1 MMLTIKRKIQRFSK
15 VKLNY
20 TFLLLFIFGL
30 ISAINL
36 TLYWRVEQNFNQ
48 WFLELTLYGSILW
61 HLYQQRYDLTL
72 VSVFPANFIGC
83 CLIII
88 PYLNA
93 NFSVQEISIFW
104 YFLPL
109 ITSVGFALLASGFQ
123 GIKQFRRYL
132 VITAI
137 FPLVEILVKL
147 LGMLIKITVISAK
160 FTSFLLWYLGFDST
174 TQGTLVYVNN
184 GIIDVLSECTAIP
197 LLILLLKVSFLLIIL
212 FPSFLKNIYLP
223 FILSVVI
230 SGVFSVIRLAIIAL
244 VVTDKP
250 AFNYWHGSQGGDIF
264 ALLSFLL
271 FGIIILFLSPN
282 HQIPSSL
289 SKVTS
294 HKSQPLSCSNLIIG
308 ISLIIILSNFSLHT
322 SAGLS
327 KATVY
332 HFPQQIPL
340 PGWQLTASEPVSVS
354 QKQNKEIEADNKQE
368 ILSGQIYHYQSSGQ
382 SLTVNLYYIPS
393 SLGDI
398 RSYYGQFSYLPD
410 LPKLIKPLEKVNPKG
425 HHLQFSSEENH
436 YLTACI
442 NSMGKS
448 TATVS
453 QFIAYFYR
461 PYLNPSQW
469 LNLFNGKQTLRDKR
483 CVWGQLALS
492 KADGSEAELEAVW
505 QALLSYWQ
513 GNFPKL
519 KN

>member
-1 MMLTIKRKIQRFSK
+1 MLAIKRKMGRFRK
-15 VKLNY
+15 VKLDH

-30 ISAINL
+30 ISSINL

-61 HLYQQRYDLTL
+61 HLCQKRYDLTL
-72 VSVFPANFIGC
+72 VSLFPANFIGC

-93 NFSVQEISIFW
+93 NFSIQEISIFW

-137 FPLVEILVKL
+137 FSLVEILVKL

-184 GIIDVLSECTAIP
+184 AIIDVLSECTAIP

-271 FGIIILFLSPN
+271 FGTTILFLSPN
-282 HQIPSSL
+282 HQIPSAL

-294 HKSQPLSCSNLIIG
+294 HKSQPLSYSNLIIG
-308 ISLIIILSNFSLHT
+308 ISLIIILSNFSIHT

-354 QKQNKEIEADNKQE
+354 QKQNKEIEVDNKQE

-382 SLTVNLYYIPS
+382 SLTVNFYYIPS

-398 RSYYGQFSYLPD
+398 QSYYGQFSYLPD

-453 QFIAYFYR
+453 QFTAYFYR

-469 LNLFNGKQTLRDKR
+469 LNLLNGKQTIRDRR
-483 CVWGQLALS
+483 CVWGQLSLA
-492 KADGSEAELEAVW
+492 KAERSDAELEAVW
-505 QALLSYWQ
+505 QTLLSYWQ
-513 GNFPKL
+513 GNFPKS

>member
-1 MMLTIKRKIQRFSK
+1 MMLTIKRKIQRFRK

-61 HLYQQRYDLTL
+61 HLYQKRYDLTL

-93 NFSVQEISIFW
+93 NFSIQEISIFW

-132 VITAI
+132 VITTI

-160 FTSFLLWYLGFDST
+160 FTSFLLWYLGFDSN

-271 FGIIILFLSPN
+271 FGITILFLSPN

-289 SKVTS
+289 SKVTF
-294 HKSQPLSCSNLIIG
+294 HKSQPLSYSNLIIG

-327 KATVY
+327 KATIY

-354 QKQNKEIEADNKQE
+354 QKQNKEIESDNKQE

-382 SLTVNLYYIPS
+382 SLTVNFYYIPS

-398 RSYYGQFSYLPD
+398 SSYYEQFSYLPD

-425 HHLQFSSEENH
+425 HHLHFSSEENH

-448 TATVS
+448 TVTIS
-453 QFIAYFYR
+453 QFTGYFYR

-469 LNLFNGKQTLRDKR
+469 LNLFNGKQTIRDRR
-483 CVWGQLALS
+483 CVWGQLSLA
-492 KADGSEAELEAVW
+492 KGSGAELEAVW

-513 GNFPKL
+513 DNFPKL